1 MGADYDVTVRSTLG
15 QTSKFIVRVLPCTNT
30 GLMAALLNNRTKM
43 LLLYDFI
50 IESVK
55 YCCNNHDLPNT
66 FTNTSTTVNTNHWL
80 PVSWKLRILA
90 AGKKSLFYDPAISCL
105 PQLRGQ
111 DFVINFS
118 TYTRVYSNYV
128 L

>member
-1 MGADYDVTVRSTLG
+1 
-15 QTSKFIVRVLPCTNT
+15 
-30 GLMAALLNNRTKM
+30 MAALLNNRTKI

-55 YCCNNHDLPNT
+55 YCCNNHDLHDS
-66 FTNTSTTVNTNHWL
+66 FTNTSTSVNTNYWL
-80 PVSWKLRILA
+80 PVHWKLRILA

-105 PQLRGQ
+105 PQLHGQ

-118 TYTRVYSNYV
+118 TYTRVYGNYFE
-128 L
+128 